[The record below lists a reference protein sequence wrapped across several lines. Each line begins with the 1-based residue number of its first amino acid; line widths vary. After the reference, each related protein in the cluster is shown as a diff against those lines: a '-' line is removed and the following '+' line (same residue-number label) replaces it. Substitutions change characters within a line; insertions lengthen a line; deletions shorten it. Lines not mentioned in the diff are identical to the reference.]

1 MTEADKARQLTVAQE
16 NAIDALLLG
25 NSDGE
30 AAMIAGVS
38 RQTVWGWRTWHPYFR
53 LELEKRRGAI
63 FSEAKD
69 RLRAL
74 LPKALARLEREL
86 ESDEGDWR
94 AAAQVLKLGNF
105 EVGAADGTA
114 ALSGEAMIRSYAY
127 QRRGGGLNA
136 ILKQARDEE
145 DGRGPSEAEMQD
157 ALEDLLSKAE
167 GEE

>member
-1 MTEADKARQLTVAQE
+1 MTEPDKTRQLTVAQE

-30 AAMIAGVS
+30 AAEIAGVS

-53 LELEKRRGAI
+53 AELDKRRRAI

-74 LPKALARLEREL
+74 LPKALARLEKEL
-86 ESDEGDWR
+86 ESDAGDWR
-94 AAAQVLKLGNF
+94 AAAQVLKIGSF
-105 EVGAADGTA
+105 EIQRDEAGR
-114 ALSGEAMIRSYAY
+114 LSGEAMIRAHAYA
-127 QRRGGGLNA
+127 RRGSGLSA
-136 ILKQARDEE
+136 ILQQAREQE
-145 DGRGPSEAEMQD
+145 DGRGPSDEEMQD
-157 ALEDLLSKAE
+157 ALEDLLLKAE